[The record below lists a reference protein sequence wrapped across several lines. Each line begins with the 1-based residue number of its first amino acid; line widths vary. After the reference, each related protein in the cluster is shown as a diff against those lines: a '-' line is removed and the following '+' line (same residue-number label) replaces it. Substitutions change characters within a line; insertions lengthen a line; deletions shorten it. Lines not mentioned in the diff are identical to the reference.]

1 MEKNEIEKH
10 FKGTTTVGII
20 CSDGVVIGADT
31 RATMGDFIAS
41 PEVRKVHRI
50 DTNLALTIAGGVGDA
65 QELIRILKAQ
75 NEIYKMNEG
84 HSMVPKSANSL
95 LSIILQANK
104 MVPYYVQLI
113 VAGMDG
119 EEPQMYNLDPLG
131 GYTEEKNFTVTGS
144 GSEVAIGYLE
154 DSFKKGT
161 STKDAVKIAARA
173 LAMAMKRN
181 SATGDGMIIAAMTKS
196 GYAEYT
202 GKELEK
208 ALGAR

>member
-50 DTNLALTIAGGVGDA
+50 DANLALTIAGGVGDA

-84 HSMVPKSANSL
+84 HSMSPKSANSL

-113 VAGMDG
+113 VAGVDG

-161 STKDAVKIAARA
+161 STKDAIRIVARA

-196 GYAEYT
+196 GYAEYS

-208 ALGAR
+208 ALGAK